1 MTGKD
6 KGVDEA
12 RRELASR
19 FARRKATAE
28 PVGEAAVNQHLS
40 PRATPPQGPATRG
53 LFMGPPE
60 QKPPRSP
67 PPCQVSRVAHADGR

>member
-28 PVGEAAVNQHLS
+28 PASETVVN
-40 PRATPPQGPATRG
+40 T
-53 LFMGPPE
+53 
-60 QKPPRSP
+60 
-67 PPCQVSRVAHADGR
+67 